1 MAVQANNLTNVDI
14 FKGSALQLFINDG
27 GSNDVCIGFATSHT
41 LSITTNTNELATKDH
56 GDYPAVL
63 PTTITW
69 EVTAENV
76 YATTSMQ
83 KLLGYVKN
91 RTQVTVKFAEV
102 GNYSQSSGAYSYNV
116 VEPGI
121 IDNQSKTSWSI
132 GKIIGQGKAYIT
144 SYSINAAS
152 GDNASISCTFTGS
165 GALDILPTGTQG
177 TQGT

>member
-1 MAVQANNLTNVDI
+1 MAVQENSLENKDI
-14 FKGSALQLFINDG
+14 LKGSALQLFINDG
-27 GSNDVCIGFATSHT
+27 GSQDVCIGFATSHALT
-41 LSITTNTNELATKDH
+41 ITTNTTELSTKDH

-63 PTTITW
+63 PTTVTW

-76 YATTSMQ
+76 YATTSMA

-91 RTQVTVKFAEV
+91 RTKVTVKFAEV
-102 GNYSQSSGAYSYNV
+102 GNYSQKDGAYSYEA

-121 IDNQSKTSWSI
+121 IDNDSKTSWTI

-152 GDNASISCTFTGS
+152 GDNASISCTFTGC
-165 GALDILPTGTQG
+165 GPLDILPTNVNALEA
-177 TQGT
+177 

>member
-1 MAVQANNLTNVDI
+1 MSVQVNDLENKDI

-27 GSNDVCIGFATSHT
+27 GSSDVCIGFATSHA
-41 LSITTNTNELATKDH
+41 LSITTNTNELSTKDH

-63 PTTITW
+63 PTTVTW

-76 YATTSMQ
+76 YATTSMT

-91 RTQVTVKFAEV
+91 RTKVTIKFAEV
-102 GNYSQSSGAYSYNV
+102 GNYSQDGGSYSYEA

-121 IDNQSKTSWSI
+121 IDNESKTSWSI
-132 GKIIGQGKAYIT
+132 GKVIGQGKAYIT

-152 GDNASISCTFTGS
+152 GDNASISCTFTGC
-165 GALDILPTGTQG
+165 GPLDILPANVNALEA
-177 TQGT
+177 

>member
-1 MAVQANNLTNVDI
+1 MSVTVNNLENKDI
-14 FKGSALQLFINDG
+14 LKGSALQLFINDG
-27 GSNDVCIGFATSHT
+27 GAQDVCIGFATSHS
-41 LSITTNTNELATKDH
+41 LSITTNVSELSTKDH

-76 YATTSMQ
+76 YATTSMT

-91 RTQVTVKFAEV
+91 RTKVTIKFAEV
-102 GNYSQSSGAYSYNV
+102 GNYSQDGGSYSYDV

-121 IDNQSKTSWSI
+121 IENDSKTSWSI
-132 GKIIGQGKAYIT
+132 GKVIGQGKAYIT

-152 GDNASISCTFTGS
+152 GDNASISCTFTGC
-165 GALDILPTGTQG
+165 GPLDILPANVNTLDA
-177 TQGT
+177 

>member
-1 MAVQANNLTNVDI
+1 MAVQANNLTNADL

-27 GSNDVCIGFATSHT
+27 GSSDVCIGFATSHT
-41 LSITTNTNELATKDH
+41 LSITTNTNELSTKDH

-102 GNYSQSSGAYSYNV
+102 GNYSQSGGAYSYNA

-121 IDNQSKTSWSI
+121 IDNSSKPSWEI

-144 SYSINAAS
+144 SYSINAAA

-165 GALDILPTGTQG
+165 GALDILPASTQE
-177 TQGT
+177 

>member
-1 MAVQANNLTNVDI
+1 MSVIANNLENKDI

-27 GSNDVCIGFATSHT
+27 GSQDVCIGFATSHA
-41 LSITTNTNELATKDH
+41 LNITTNTTELSTKDH

-63 PTTITW
+63 PTTVTW

-76 YATTSMQ
+76 YATTSMA

-91 RTQVTVKFAEV
+91 RTKVTVKFAEV
-102 GNYSQSSGAYSYNV
+102 ENYSQKEGAYSYEA

-121 IDNQSKTSWSI
+121 IDNGSKSYWSI

-152 GDNASISCTFTGS
+152 GDNASISCTFTGC
-165 GALDILPTGTQG
+165 GPLDILPTNVNSLEA
-177 TQGT
+177 

>member
-1 MAVQANNLTNVDI
+1 MAVQENSLENKDI
-14 FKGSALQLFINDG
+14 LKGSALQLFINDG
-27 GSNDVCIGFATSHT
+27 GSNDVCIGFAISHA
-41 LSITTNTNELATKDH
+41 LSITTNTTELSTKDH

-63 PTTITW
+63 PTTVTW

-76 YATTSMQ
+76 YATTSMA

-91 RTQVTVKFAEV
+91 RTKVTIKFAEV
-102 GNYSQSSGAYSYNV
+102 GNYSQKDGAYSYEA

-121 IDNQSKTSWSI
+121 IENDSKTSWSI

-152 GDNASISCTFTGS
+152 GDNASISCTFTGC
-165 GALDILPTGTQG
+165 GPLDILPANALEA
-177 TQGT
+177 

>member
-1 MAVQANNLTNVDI
+1 MSVQVNDLENKDI

-27 GSNDVCIGFATSHT
+27 GSSDVCIGFATSHA
-41 LSITTNTNELATKDH
+41 LSITTNTNELSTKDH

-63 PTTITW
+63 LTTTTW

-76 YATTSMQ
+76 YATTSMT

-91 RTQVTVKFAEV
+91 RTKVTIKFAEV
-102 GNYSQSSGAYSYNV
+102 GNYSQDGGSYSYEV

-121 IDNQSKTSWSI
+121 IDNDTKTSWSI
-132 GKIIGQGKAYIT
+132 GKVIGQGKAYIT

-152 GDNASISCTFTGS
+152 GDNASISCTFTGCGS
-165 GALDILPTGTQG
+165 LDILPANALEA
-177 TQGT
+177 

>member
-1 MAVQANNLTNVDI
+1 MAVQENSLENKDI
-14 FKGSALQLFINDG
+14 LKGSALQLFINDG
-27 GSNDVCIGFATSHT
+27 GSNDVCIGFATSHA
-41 LSITTNTNELATKDH
+41 LSITTNTTELSTKDH

-63 PTTITW
+63 PTTVTW

-76 YATTSMQ
+76 YATTSMA

-91 RTQVTVKFAEV
+91 RTKVTVKFAEV
-102 GNYSQSSGAYSYNV
+102 GNYSQKDGAYSYEA

-121 IDNQSKTSWSI
+121 IENDSKTSWSI

-152 GDNASISCTFTGS
+152 GDNASISCTFTGC
-165 GALDILPTGTQG
+165 GPLDILPGNVNALEA
-177 TQGT
+177 

>member
-1 MAVQANNLTNVDI
+1 MAVQENSLENKDI
-14 FKGSALQLFINDG
+14 LKGSALQLFINDG
-27 GSNDVCIGFATSHT
+27 GSQDVCIGFATSHA
-41 LSITTNTNELATKDH
+41 LSITTNVSELSTKDH

-63 PTTITW
+63 PTTVTW

-76 YATTSMQ
+76 YATTSMT

-91 RTQVTVKFAEV
+91 RTKVTVKFAEV
-102 GNYSQSSGAYSYNV
+102 GNYSQKDGAYSYEA

-121 IDNQSKTSWSI
+121 IDNDSKTSWSI

-152 GDNASISCTFTGS
+152 GDNASISCTFTGC
-165 GALDILPTGTQG
+165 GPLDILPANALEA
-177 TQGT
+177 

>member
-1 MAVQANNLTNVDI
+1 MATQANALTNSDI
-14 FKGSALQLFINDG
+14 FKGSALQLFIND
-27 GSNDVCIGFATSHT
+27 SNGQNDDICIGFATSHT

-76 YATTSMQ
+76 YATTSMA

-91 RTQVTVKFAEV
+91 RTEIIIKFAEV
-102 GNYSQSSGAYSYNV
+102 GNYSQKDGAYSYYA
-116 VEPGI
+116 VEPGVI
-121 IDNQSKTSWSI
+121 ETSKSSTNWTI
-132 GKIIGQGKAYIT
+132 GKIIGQGKAFIT
-144 SYSINAAS
+144 SYSINAAA

-165 GALDILPTGTQG
+165 GPLDILPTGTQG
-177 TQGT
+177 T

>member
-1 MAVQANNLTNVDI
+1 MQVNNLENKDI

-27 GSNDVCIGFATSHT
+27 GSQDTCIGFATSHA
-41 LSITTNTNELATKDH
+41 LSITTNTTELSTKDH

-76 YATTSMQ
+76 YATTSM
-83 KLLGYVKN
+83 KTLLGYVKN
-91 RTQVTVKFAEV
+91 RTKVTVKFAEV
-102 GNYSQSSGAYSYNV
+102 GNYSQKDGAYSYEAM
-116 VEPGI
+116 EPGI
-121 IDNQSKTSWSI
+121 IDNDTKDSWSI

-152 GDNASISCTFTGS
+152 GDNASISCTFTGC
-165 GALDILPTGTQG
+165 GPLDILPANVNALEA
-177 TQGT
+177 

>member
-1 MAVQANNLTNVDI
+1 MSVQANSLENKDI
-14 FKGSALQLFINDG
+14 FKGSALQLFISDG
-27 GSNDVCIGFATSHT
+27 GSQDVCIGFATSHA
-41 LSITTNTNELATKDH
+41 LSITTNTTELSTKDH

-63 PTTITW
+63 PTTVTW

-76 YATTSMQ
+76 YATTSMT

-91 RTQVTVKFAEV
+91 RSKVTVKFAEV
-102 GNYSQSSGAYSYNV
+102 GNYSQKDGAYSYEA

-121 IDNQSKTSWSI
+121 IDNDTKASWSI

-152 GDNASISCTFTGS
+152 GDNASISCTFTGC
-165 GALDILPTGTQG
+165 GPLDILPANVNALEA
-177 TQGT
+177 

>member
-1 MAVQANNLTNVDI
+1 MAITVNNLENKDI
-14 FKGSALQLFINDG
+14 LKGSALQLFINDG
-27 GSNDVCIGFATSHT
+27 GSQDVCIGFATSHA
-41 LSITTNTNELATKDH
+41 LSITTNTTELSTKSH

-63 PTTITW
+63 PTTVTW

-76 YATTSMQ
+76 YATTSMA

-91 RTQVTVKFAEV
+91 RTKVTVKFAEV
-102 GNYSQSSGAYSYNV
+102 GNYSQKDGAYSYEA

-121 IDNQSKTSWSI
+121 IDNDSKTSWSI

-152 GDNASISCTFTGS
+152 GDNASISCTFTGC
-165 GALDILPTGTQG
+165 GPLDILPTNVNALEA
-177 TQGT
+177 